1 MNHRESFG
9 VVMPPLNTP
18 EVVDLAE
25 HFMFLRDLAA
35 FRQRVRSMQS
45 APKYPPI
52 VEDDP
57 E

>member
-1 MNHRESFG
+1 MNHPESSG
-9 VVMPPLNTP
+9 VVMTLPNTP

-45 APKYPPI
+45 APKYPPAI
-52 VEDDP
+52 DEDP